1 MYHVS
6 MSFFATVSLVLSF
19 VMICPAFARS
29 LNELEDLDEIGK
41 GRIKAIDAEIR
52 RHPGQWKLYEKKA
65 KLYRNMF
72 QEEKALTEFEK
83 AIRLNPKEPRLYRQ
97 KAELYMS
104 LGRNAEALREYH
116 RLLVQDPGDA
126 GALTGI
132 AVILQ
137 AGGQGPGD
145 NDEALKF
152 FNRSIQ
158 ADPGSKSSHEYRGE
172 LYMKLG
178 RYREAAKDFDFL
190 VKNKPGD
197 MKSLFLRADAYLKG
211 RDYPRALADYTRI
224 IELHGDVAEPYVIRG
239 DVYRSA
245 GSYRKARSDYE
256 KAIKLEPPREVM
268 ARAHYGLAMVYHKL
282 GESKLEKEELS
293 RARALGYF
301 RGERS
306 R

>member
-6 MSFFATVSLVLSF
+6 MSFFSIAALVFSLV
-19 VMICPAFARS
+19 IACPAFARS
-29 LNELEDLDEIGK
+29 LNELEDLDEIGQ
-41 GRIKAIDAEIR
+41 GRISAMDAEIK
-52 RHPGQWKLYEKKA
+52 RHPGQWELYEKKA
-65 KLYRNMF
+65 KLYRNML

-83 AIRLNPKEPRLYRQ
+83 AIRLNPREPRLYRQ

-104 LGRNAEALREYH
+104 LDRNAEAMREYH
-116 RLLVQDPGDA
+116 RLLVHDPDDA
-126 GALTGI
+126 GALAGI

-137 AGGQGPGD
+137 AGGKGRGD
-145 NDEALKF
+145 NAEALKYF
-152 FNRSIQ
+152 DRAIK
-158 ADPGSKSSHEYRGE
+158 ADPNSNTSHEFRGA

-178 RYREAAKDFDFL
+178 RYGEAARDFDF
-190 VKNKPGD
+190 VVRHKPD
-197 MKSLFLRADAYLKG
+197 DLKALFMRADAYLKG

-239 DVYRSA
+239 DVYRSV
-245 GSYRKARSDYE
+245 GSIRKARSDYQS
-256 KAIKLEPPREVM
+256 AIALEPPREVM
-268 ARAHYGLAMVYHKL
+268 ARAHFGLAMVYHKL

-301 RGERS
+301 SGKRS